1 MFVITNGRVWLKQ
14 EKTGQWISTNQ
25 FSQATKILKKD
36 KAESVMAN
44 LPKTMR
50 RLDFFIQEIEEDFSE
65 SETKTLTF
73 DKNISLSE
81 IAPDFEDIKDIVSQ
95 FDKLYETMSAAESFL
110 RFKLKGIEE
119 KQQDLLHAVEFNS
132 YNACEGFKKYK
143 EIKLVREER
152 RRIKDSLLIIQI
164 LKESLKEGY
173 RPNELTNRI
182 EGLENRKYS
191 VRFDENLF

>member
-36 KAESVMAN
+36 KAESIMAN

-50 RLDFFIQEIEEDFSE
+50 RLGFFIQEIEEDFSE

-73 DKNISLSE
+73 NKNISLSE
-81 IAPDFEDIKDIVSQ
+81 ITPDFEDIKNIVSQ
-95 FDKLYETMSAAESFL
+95 FDRMYETMLAAESLL
-110 RFKLKGIEE
+110 RFKLKGAEE

-173 RPNELTNRI
+173 HPNELTNRI

>member
-50 RLDFFIQEIEEDFSE
+50 RLDFFIQEIEEDFFE
-65 SETKTLTF
+65 PETKTLTF
-73 DKNISLSE
+73 DKNISLPE
-81 IAPDFEDIKDIVSQ
+81 IVPDFEDIKNIVSQ
-95 FDKLYETMSAAESFL
+95 FDKLYETMLASESFL
-110 RFKLKGIEE
+110 RFKLKGVEE

-152 RRIKDSLLIIQI
+152 RKIKDSLLIIQI

>member
-36 KAESVMAN
+36 KAESIMAN

-50 RLDFFIQEIEEDFSE
+50 RLGFFIQEIEEDFSE
-65 SETKTLTF
+65 SEMKTLTF
-73 DKNISLSE
+73 NKNISLSE
-81 IAPDFEDIKDIVSQ
+81 ITPDFEDIKNIVSQ
-95 FDKLYETMSAAESFL
+95 FDKLYETMLAAESLL
-110 RFKLKGIEE
+110 RFKLKSVEE

-152 RRIKDSLLIIQI
+152 RRIKDSLLITQI